1 MCSFCIGFREQRG
14 EFFWTKKKRKSHF
27 TTKQRQNTRRRKRYL
42 YIFSLCDETRVFVAV
57 FSVSSHS
64 HIRGGWCAKEER
76 RARCVHYVR
85 VGKTPPLFCDGLE
98 REIFGRKARK
108 IKANE
113 NTTEDISSSLCDAFA
128 MFLSLSLQQ
137 QQQQR
142 ERDFCSSEE
151 EEEKDEEDK
160 RRG

>member
-1 MCSFCIGFREQRG
+1 M
-14 EFFWTKKKRKSHF
+14 
-27 TTKQRQNTRRRKRYL
+27 
-42 YIFSLCDETRVFVAV
+42 FVAV

-64 HIRGGWCAKEER
+64 HIRGGGAKEER

-108 IKANE
+108 TKANE

-137 QQQQR
+137 QQPQR

-151 EEEKDEEDK
+151 EEKDEEDK

>member
-1 MCSFCIGFREQRG
+1 VVLKKRDAQVCALRQSGEDAASFC
-14 EFFWTKKKRKSHF
+14 
-27 TTKQRQNTRRRKRYL
+27 
-42 YIFSLCDETRVFVAV
+42 DVF
-57 FSVSSHS
+57 
-64 HIRGGWCAKEER
+64 
-76 RARCVHYVR
+76 
-85 VGKTPPLFCDGLE
+85 

-137 QQQQR
+137 QQQR

-151 EEEKDEEDK
+151 EEDDEEDK

>member
-1 MCSFCIGFREQRG
+1 MD
-14 EFFWTKKKRKSHF
+14 KKKSASH
-27 TTKQRQNTRRRKRYL
+27 THTQPPQSSVKTRDGKDIYISSLSATRRVRCRFFGL
-42 YIFSLCDETRVFVAV
+42 LVAL
-57 FSVSSHS
+57 SYQ
-64 HIRGGWCAKEER
+64 GGGAKEER

-108 IKANE
+108 TKANE

-151 EEEKDEEDK
+151 EEKDEEDK